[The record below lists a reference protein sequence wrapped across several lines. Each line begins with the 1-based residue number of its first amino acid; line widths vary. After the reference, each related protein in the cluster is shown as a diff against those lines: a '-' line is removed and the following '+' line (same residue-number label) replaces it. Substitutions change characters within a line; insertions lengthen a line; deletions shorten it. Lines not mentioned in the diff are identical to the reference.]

1 MRSPSAALESNYRKK
16 TRGRKAEICKEKEEI
31 TDEGKR
37 SVDLL
42 TAKLQPT
49 TCIIMETETD
59 MSLDHT
65 NGSSQKHQD
74 MELFSSE
81 EDSSLYFTYSGG
93 RSELEVNDLHYEVDT
108 AAQIPWYERLS
119 EFKMPWEIKG
129 NKQTA
134 INKLSLRVHSGQM
147 LAVIGNS
154 GCGKT
159 SLLDIIT
166 CRDEGGT
173 MTSGQILI
181 NGKPNT
187 PQVVKKT
194 IAHVRQDDRLLPHLT
209 VRETLVFVAKL
220 RLPTHFTKAQKD
232 QRVDDVIAELRLRQC
247 AHTRVGNDYVR
258 GVSGGERR
266 RVSIAVQLLWN
277 PGILILDEPT
287 SGLDSFTAHNL
298 VITLSR
304 LARGNRLVL
313 LSVHQPR
320 SDIFQLFDL
329 VVLLSSGS
337 AVYCGAAC
345 DMVPY
350 FTMLG
355 YPCPRYCNPSDFYV
369 DLINI
374 DRRSPEQ
381 EAQCLERARILSEQF
396 MENVQDTED
405 HMWKPARSSTASTHT
420 DSLQQPSREDGHEV
434 ITVSKKKDRLP
445 GRLHQFTIL
454 IRRHMYNDFR
464 DLVTLLV
471 HGFEALLMSLLVGF
485 LYYGAGEERLS
496 LQDTVSL
503 LYMIGAF
510 TPFAVVLDVI
520 AKCHSERAM
529 LYHEL
534 EDGLYSVTSYFF
546 AKILGELPEHCVFT
560 LVYALPIYWLAG
572 LNEAPDRFLLNFLLV
587 WLMVYCSRSM
597 ALFVAALL
605 PTLQTSA
612 FMGNSLF
619 TVFYLTGGYVISL
632 ENTWLVPSWL
642 SYASFMR
649 WGFDGLLQVQF
660 RGKKYPVSI
669 GNFTINIDGIH
680 VVDVLSLNQH
690 PLYSCYLVL
699 LAVCLAFMVLYYVC
713 LKFIKQK
720 SSQDW

>member
-1 MRSPSAALESNYRKK
+1 
-16 TRGRKAEICKEKEEI
+16 
-31 TDEGKR
+31 
-37 SVDLL
+37 
-42 TAKLQPT
+42 
-49 TCIIMETETD
+49 
-59 MSLDHT
+59 
-65 NGSSQKHQD
+65 

-93 RSELEVNDLHYEVDT
+93 CNELEVTNLHYEVDT

-119 EFKMPWEIKG
+119 EFKLPWEIKG

-147 LAVIGNS
+147 LAVIGSS

-173 MTSGQILI
+173 VVSGQILI

-187 PQVVKKT
+187 PQLVKKS

-209 VRETLVFVAKL
+209 VRETLSFVAKL
-220 RLPTHFTKAQKD
+220 RLPTHFTQAQRD

-298 VITLSR
+298 IITLSR

-337 AVYCGAAC
+337 AVYCGAARE
-345 DMVPY
+345 MVPY
-350 FTMLG
+350 FTSLG

-369 DLINI
+369 DLISI
-374 DRRSPEQ
+374 DRRSAEQ
-381 EAQCLERARILSEQF
+381 EAECLERARVLAEQF
-396 MENVQDTED
+396 MEKVQDTDD
-405 HMWKPARSSTASTHT
+405 HMWKPAGTNTAPIQAQSSCSP
-420 DSLQQPSREDGHEV
+420 QQPRNGEKV
-434 ITVSKKKDRLP
+434 ITISKEKNGVP

-464 DLVTLLV
+464 DLVTILV
-471 HGFEALLMSLLVGF
+471 HGLEALLMSLLVGC
-485 LYYGAGEERLS
+485 LYYGAGEARLS
-496 LQDTVSL
+496 IQDTVAL
-503 LYMIGAF
+503 LYMIGAL

-520 AKCHSERAM
+520 AKCHTERAM

-534 EDGLYSVTSYFF
+534 EDGMYSVTSYFF
-546 AKILGELPEHCVFT
+546 AKVLGELPEHCVFT
-560 LVYALPIYWLAG
+560 LVYGLPIYWLAG
-572 LNEAPDRFLLNFLLV
+572 LNEAPDRFLLNFMLV
-587 WLMVYCSRSM
+587 WLMVYCSRAM
-597 ALFVAALL
+597 ALFVAAAL

-612 FMGNSLF
+612 FMGNALF
-619 TVFYLTGGYVISL
+619 TVFYLTGGFVISL
-632 ENTWLVPSWL
+632 ENMWLVASWL
-642 SYASFMR
+642 SHASFMR
-649 WGFDGLLQVQF
+649 WGFEGMLQVQF
-660 RGKKYPVSI
+660 RGNKYPVSI
-669 GNFTINIDGIH
+669 GNITIQVDGIH
-680 VVDVLSLNQH
+680 VVEAMNMNQY

-699 LAVCLAFMVLYYVC
+699 LAVCVVFVALYYLS

>member
-1 MRSPSAALESNYRKK
+1 NDEKKQHETQRGYRP
-16 TRGRKAEICKEKEEI
+16 I
-31 TDEGKR
+31 
-37 SVDLL
+37 S
-42 TAKLQPT
+42 
-49 TCIIMETETD
+49 
-59 MSLDHT
+59 H
-65 NGSSQKHQD
+65 
-74 MELFSSE
+74 SE

-93 RSELEVNDLHYEVDT
+93 CNELEVNNLHYEVDT

-119 EFKMPWEIKG
+119 EFKLPWEVKG

-147 LAVIGNS
+147 LAVIGSS

-159 SLLDIIT
+159 SLLDILT

-173 MTSGQILI
+173 TTSGQILI

-187 PQVVKKT
+187 PHLVKKS

-209 VRETLVFVAKL
+209 VRETLAFVAKL
-220 RLPTHFTKAQKD
+220 RLPTHFTQAQRD

-337 AVYCGAAC
+337 AVYCGAAR

-350 FTMLG
+350 FTALG

-369 DLINI
+369 DLISI

-381 EAQCLERARILSEQF
+381 EAECLERARVLAEHF
-396 MENVQDTED
+396 MEKVRDTDD
-405 HMWKPARSSTASTHT
+405 HMWKPAGTNTA
-420 DSLQQPSREDGHEV
+420 EV
-434 ITVSKKKDRLP
+434 ITISQQKNRLP

-471 HGFEALLMSLLVGF
+471 HGFEALLMSLLVGC
-485 LYYGAGEERLS
+485 LYYGAGKERLS
-496 LQDTVSL
+496 IQDTVAL
-503 LYMIGAF
+503 LYMIGAL

-520 AKCHSERAM
+520 AKCHTERAM

-534 EDGLYSVTSYFF
+534 EDGMYSVTSYFF
-546 AKILGELPEHCVFT
+546 AKVLGELPEHCVFT
-560 LVYALPIYWLAG
+560 LVYGLPIYWLAG

-587 WLMVYCSRSM
+587 WLMVYCSRAM
-597 ALFVAALL
+597 ALFVAAAL

-619 TVFYLTGGYVISL
+619 TVFYLTGGFVISL
-632 ENTWLVPSWL
+632 ENMWLVASWL
-642 SYASFMR
+642 SHASFMR
-649 WGFDGLLQVQF
+649 WGFEGMLQVQF
-660 RGKKYPVSI
+660 RGNKYPVSI
-669 GNFTINIDGIH
+669 GNFTINVDGIH
-680 VVDVLSLNQH
+680 AMNMNQY
-690 PLYSCYLVL
+690 PLFSCYLVL
-699 LAVCLAFMVLYYVC
+699 LAVCLVFMGLYYVS

>member
-1 MRSPSAALESNYRKK
+1 MDLDIDTSARHPLERDKDK
-16 TRGRKAEICKEKEEI
+16 DT
-31 TDEGKR
+31 
-37 SVDLL
+37 
-42 TAKLQPT
+42 
-49 TCIIMETETD
+49 
-59 MSLDHT
+59 
-65 NGSSQKHQD
+65 
-74 MELFSSE
+74 ELFSSE

-93 RSELEVNDLHYEVDT
+93 CNELEVNNLQYEVNT

-119 EFKMPWEIKG
+119 EFKLPWEIKG

-134 INKLSLRVHSGQM
+134 INKLNLRVCSGQM
-147 LAVIGNS
+147 LAIIGSS

-173 MTSGQILI
+173 MSSGQILI

-187 PQVVKKT
+187 PRVVRKT

-209 VRETLVFVAKL
+209 VRETLAFVARL
-220 RLPTHFTKAQKD
+220 RLPTHFTKAQRDK
-232 QRVDDVIAELRLRQC
+232 RVDDVIAELRLRQC
-247 AHTRVGNDYVR
+247 ANTRVGNDYVR

-337 AVYCGAAC
+337 AVYCGAAR

-350 FTMLG
+350 FTALG

-369 DLINI
+369 DLISI
-374 DRRSPEQ
+374 DRRSPELEQ
-381 EAQCLERARILSEQF
+381 ECLQRARLLSEQF
-396 MENVQDTED
+396 KEKVRDTDD
-405 HMWKPARSSTASTHT
+405 HMWKPERSSASYAQAER
-420 DSLQQPSREDGHEV
+420 LLAPNIVEGEEL
-434 ITVSKKKDRLP
+434 ITISNQGSELP
-445 GRLHQFTIL
+445 GRLHQFTVL
-454 IRRHMYNDFR
+454 IRRHMYNDYR

-485 LYYGAGEERLS
+485 LYYGAGPERLS
-496 LQDTVSL
+496 IQDTVSL
-503 LYMIGAF
+503 LYMIGAL

-520 AKCHSERAM
+520 AKCHTERAM

-534 EDGLYSVTSYFF
+534 EDGMYAVSSYFF
-546 AKILGELPEHCVFT
+546 AKVLGELPEHCVFT
-560 LVYALPIYWLAG
+560 LVYGLPIYWLAG
-572 LNEAPDRFLLNFLLV
+572 LNASPDRFLLNFLLV
-587 WLMVYCSRSM
+587 WLMVYCSRAM
-597 ALFVAALL
+597 ALFVAAAL

-619 TVFYLTGGYVISL
+619 TIFYLTGGFVISM
-632 ENTWLVPSWL
+632 ENLWLVASWL

-649 WGFDGLLQVQF
+649 WGFEGMLQVQF
-660 RGKKYPVSI
+660 RGYKYPVTV
-669 GNFTINIDGIH
+669 GNFTFEVDGIH
-680 VVDVLSLNQH
+680 VADAMGMNNY
-690 PLYSCYLVL
+690 PLFSCYLVL
-699 LAVCLAFMVLYYVC
+699 LGVCLGFMALYFIC

>member
-1 MRSPSAALESNYRKK
+1 MDTDIDNGINYKK
-16 TRGRKAEICKEKEEI
+16 
-31 TDEGKR
+31 
-37 SVDLL
+37 
-42 TAKLQPT
+42 
-49 TCIIMETETD
+49 
-59 MSLDHT
+59 
-65 NGSSQKHQD
+65 GSSQHQD
-74 MELFSSE
+74 TELFSSE

-93 RSELEVNDLHYEVDT
+93 CNELEVNNLHYEVDT

-119 EFKMPWEIKG
+119 EFKLPWEVKG

-147 LAVIGNS
+147 LAVIGSS

-159 SLLDIIT
+159 SLLDILT

-173 MTSGQILI
+173 TTSGQILI

-187 PQVVKKT
+187 PHLVKKS

-209 VRETLVFVAKL
+209 VRETLAFVAKL
-220 RLPTHFTKAQKD
+220 RLPTHFTQAQRD

-337 AVYCGAAC
+337 AVYCGAAR

-350 FTMLG
+350 FTALG

-369 DLINI
+369 DLISI

-381 EAQCLERARILSEQF
+381 EAECLERARVLAEHF
-396 MENVQDTED
+396 MEKVRDTDD
-405 HMWKPARSSTASTHT
+405 HMWKPAGTNTATQTESP
-420 DSLQQPSREDGHEV
+420 QQPSKAGGEEV
-434 ITVSKKKDRLP
+434 ITISQQKNRLP

-471 HGFEALLMSLLVGF
+471 HGFEALLMSLLVGC

-496 LQDTVSL
+496 IQDTVAL
-503 LYMIGAF
+503 LYMIGAL

-520 AKCHSERAM
+520 AKCHTERAM

-534 EDGLYSVTSYFF
+534 EDGMYSVTSYFF
-546 AKILGELPEHCVFT
+546 AKVLGELPEHCVFT
-560 LVYALPIYWLAG
+560 LVYGLPIYWLAG

-587 WLMVYCSRSM
+587 WLMVYCSRAM
-597 ALFVAALL
+597 ALFVAAAL

-619 TVFYLTGGYVISL
+619 TVFYLTGGFVISL
-632 ENTWLVPSWL
+632 ENMWLVASWL
-642 SYASFMR
+642 SHASFMR
-649 WGFDGLLQVQF
+649 WGFEGMLQVQF
-660 RGKKYPVSI
+660 RGNKYPVSI
-669 GNFTINIDGIH
+669 GNFTINVDGIH
-680 VVDVLSLNQH
+680 VVEAMNMNQY
-690 PLYSCYLVL
+690 PLFSCYLVL
-699 LAVCLAFMVLYYVC
+699 LAVCLVFMGLYYVS

>member
-1 MRSPSAALESNYRKK
+1 MMDTNSGFTHP
-16 TRGRKAEICKEKEEI
+16 
-31 TDEGKR
+31 
-37 SVDLL
+37 
-42 TAKLQPT
+42 
-49 TCIIMETETD
+49 
-59 MSLDHT
+59 
-65 NGSSQKHQD
+65 NGSSQQHADTQ
-74 MELFSSE
+74 LFSSE
-81 EDSSLYFTYSGG
+81 EDSSLYFTYSGDCNQ
-93 RSELEVNDLHYEVDT
+93 LEVNNLHYEVDA

-119 EFKMPWEIKG
+119 EFKLPWEIKG
-129 NKQTA
+129 DKQTA
-134 INKLSLRVHSGQM
+134 ISSLSLRVRSGQM
-147 LAVIGNS
+147 LAIIGSS

-166 CRDEGGT
+166 CRDEGGA

-181 NGKPNT
+181 NGRPNT
-187 PQVVKKT
+187 AQLVKKS

-209 VRETLVFVAKL
+209 VRETLTFVAKL
-220 RLPTHFTKAQKD
+220 RLPTRFTQAQRD

-337 AVYCGAAC
+337 AVYCGAAR

-350 FTMLG
+350 FTALG

-369 DLINI
+369 DLISI

-381 EAQCLERARILSEQF
+381 EAECLERARVLAEQF
-396 MENVQDTED
+396 MEKVRDTDD
-405 HMWKPARSSTASTHT
+405 HMWKSSTCPTHT
-420 DSLQQPSREDGHEV
+420 DSIVSSSPQPDKAAEEEAT
-434 ITVSKKKDRLP
+434 IIVSKERDRLP
-445 GRLHQFTIL
+445 GRLQQFTIL
-454 IRRHMYNDFR
+454 IRRHMYNDYR

-471 HGFEALLMSLLVGF
+471 HGLESLLMSLLVGC
-485 LYYGAGEERLS
+485 LYYGAGEQRLS
-496 LQDTVSL
+496 IQDTVAL
-503 LYMIGAF
+503 LYMIGAL

-520 AKCHSERAM
+520 AKCHMERAM

-534 EDGLYSVTSYFF
+534 EDGMYSVTSYFF
-546 AKILGELPEHCVFT
+546 AKVLGELPEHCVFT
-560 LVYALPIYWLAG
+560 LVYGLPIYWLAG
-572 LNEAPDRFLLNFLLV
+572 LNEAPDRFLLNLLLV

-597 ALFVAALL
+597 ALFVAAAL

-619 TVFYLTGGYVISL
+619 TVFYLTGGFVISL
-632 ENTWLVPSWL
+632 ENMWLVASWL
-642 SYASFMR
+642 SHASFMR
-649 WGFDGLLQVQF
+649 WGFEGLLKVQF
-660 RGKKYPVSI
+660 RGNKYPVAI
-669 GNFTINIDGIH
+669 GNFTFNVDGIY
-680 VVDVLSLNQH
+680 VVEAMSMNQY

-699 LAVCLAFMVLYYVC
+699 LAVCLVFMALYYVS

>member
-1 MRSPSAALESNYRKK
+1 MD
-16 TRGRKAEICKEKEEI
+16 
-31 TDEGKR
+31 TDTG
-37 SVDLL
+37 LN
-42 TAKLQPT
+42 
-49 TCIIMETETD
+49 
-59 MSLDHT
+59 HT
-65 NGSSQKHQD
+65 NGSSQHQD
-74 MELFSSE
+74 TELFSSE

-93 RSELEVNDLHYEVDT
+93 CNELEVNDLHYEVDT

-119 EFKMPWEIKG
+119 EFKLPWEIKG

-134 INKLSLRVHSGQM
+134 INKLSLRVRSGQM
-147 LAVIGNS
+147 LAVIGSS

-173 MTSGQILI
+173 MTSGQVLI

-187 PQVVKKT
+187 PQLVKKC

-220 RLPTHFTKAQKD
+220 RLPTHFTQAQKD

-277 PGILILDEPT
+277 PDFLEPQPPNHQWITKNKTEEDIAGKQLLVSFYGLLNCCFYISGILILDEPT

-337 AVYCGAAC
+337 AVYCGAAR

-350 FTMLG
+350 FTALG

-369 DLINI
+369 DLISI
-374 DRRSPEQ
+374 DRRSPER
-381 EAQCLERARILSEQF
+381 EAECLERATILSEQF
-396 MENVQDTED
+396 MDKVRDTED
-405 HMWKPARSSTASTHT
+405 HMWKPTGIDAALTQSENPQRLSGVKG
-420 DSLQQPSREDGHEV
+420 EEV
-434 ITVSKKKDRLP
+434 ITISKQRNSLP

-471 HGFEALLMSLLVGF
+471 HGFEALLMSLLVGC

-496 LQDTVSL
+496 IQDTVAL
-503 LYMIGAF
+503 LYMIGAL

-520 AKCHSERAM
+520 AKCHTERAM

-534 EDGLYSVTSYFF
+534 EDGMYSVTSYFF
-546 AKILGELPEHCVFT
+546 AKVLGELPEHCVFT
-560 LVYALPIYWLAG
+560 LVYGLPIYWLAG
-572 LNEAPDRFLLNFLLV
+572 LNEAPERFLLNFLLV
-587 WLMVYCSRSM
+587 WLMVYCSRAM
-597 ALFVAALL
+597 ALFVAASL

-612 FMGNSLF
+612 FMGNALF
-619 TVFYLTGGYVISL
+619 TVFYLTGGFVISL
-632 ENTWLVPSWL
+632 ENMWLVASWL
-642 SYASFMR
+642 SHASFMR
-649 WGFDGLLQVQF
+649 WGFEGMLQVQF
-660 RGKKYPVSI
+660 RGNKYRVTISNI
-669 GNFTINIDGIH
+669 TINVDGIH
-680 VVDVLSLNQH
+680 VVEAMNMNQY

-699 LAVCLAFMVLYYVC
+699 LAVCLVFMVLYYLS

>member
-1 MRSPSAALESNYRKK
+1 MDVDTDTSVTSPL
-16 TRGRKAEICKEKEEI
+16 
-31 TDEGKR
+31 
-37 SVDLL
+37 
-42 TAKLQPT
+42 
-49 TCIIMETETD
+49 
-59 MSLDHT
+59 
-65 NGSSQKHQD
+65 GSSQDKD
-74 MELFSSE
+74 TELFSSE
-81 EDSSLYFTYSGG
+81 EDNSLYFTYSGG
-93 RSELEVNDLHYEVDT
+93 CNELEVNNLQYEVDT

-119 EFKMPWEIKG
+119 EFKLPWEMKG

-134 INKLSLRVHSGQM
+134 INKLNLRVRSGQM
-147 LAVIGNS
+147 LAVIGSS

-181 NGKPNT
+181 NSKPNT
-187 PQVVKKT
+187 PRVVRKT

-220 RLPTHFTKAQKD
+220 RLPTHFTKAQRDK
-232 QRVDDVIAELRLRQC
+232 RVDDVIAELRLRQC
-247 AHTRVGNDYVR
+247 ANTRVGNDFVR

-304 LARGNRLVL
+304 LARGNRLIL

-337 AVYCGAAC
+337 AVYCGAAR

-350 FTMLG
+350 FTALG

-369 DLINI
+369 DLISI
-374 DRRSPEQ
+374 DRRSTEL
-381 EAQCLERARILSEQF
+381 EAECLQRARVLAEEF
-396 MENVQDTED
+396 KEKVKDTDD
-405 HMWKPARSSTASTHT
+405 HMWIPDRSGASSSQL
-420 DSLQQPSREDGHEV
+420 DDQVMRNIVEGEEL
-434 ITVSKKKDRLP
+434 ITISNQGNKLP
-445 GRLHQFTIL
+445 GKLHQFTVL
-454 IRRHMYNDFR
+454 IRRHMYNDYR

-485 LYYGAGEERLS
+485 LYYGAGPEPLS
-496 LQDTVSL
+496 IQDTVAL
-503 LYMIGAF
+503 LYMIGAL

-520 AKCHSERAM
+520 AKCHTERAM

-534 EDGLYSVTSYFF
+534 EDGMYAVSSYFF

-560 LVYALPIYWLAG
+560 LVYGLPIYWLAG
-572 LNEAPDRFLLNFLLV
+572 LNADPTRFLLNFLLV
-587 WLMVYCSRSM
+587 WMMVYCSRAM
-597 ALFVAALL
+597 ALFVAAAL

-619 TVFYLTGGYVISL
+619 TIFYLTGGFVISL
-632 ENTWLVPSWL
+632 QNMWLAASWL

-649 WGFDGLLQVQF
+649 WGFEGMLQVQF
-660 RGKKYPVSI
+660 KDVKYEVAV
-669 GNFTINIDGIH
+669 GNFTFTVDGIRL
-680 VVDVLSLNQH
+680 VEVLGMNNY

-699 LAVCLAFMVLYYVC
+699 LAVCLGFMVLYFIC
-713 LKFIKQK
+713 LKYIKQK

>member
-1 MRSPSAALESNYRKK
+1 M
-16 TRGRKAEICKEKEEI
+16 
-31 TDEGKR
+31 
-37 SVDLL
+37 
-42 TAKLQPT
+42 
-49 TCIIMETETD
+49 
-59 MSLDHT
+59 
-65 NGSSQKHQD
+65 
-74 MELFSSE
+74 
-81 EDSSLYFTYSGG
+81 
-93 RSELEVNDLHYEVDT
+93 LEVKNLCYEVDT

-134 INKLSLRVHSGQM
+134 INKLSLTVHSGQM
-147 LAVIGNS
+147 LALIGSS

-166 CRDEGGT
+166 CRDEGGI
-173 MTSGQILI
+173 MKSGEILI
-181 NGKPNT
+181 NGKHNT
-187 PQVVKKT
+187 PQLVKKS

-209 VRETLVFVAKL
+209 VRETLSFVAKL
-220 RLPTHFTKAQKD
+220 RLPTHFTQAQRD

-247 AHTRVGNDYVR
+247 AHTRVGNNYIR

-329 VVLLSSGS
+329 VVLMSSGS
-337 AVYCGAAC
+337 AVYCGAARE
-345 DMVPY
+345 MVPY
-350 FTMLG
+350 FTALG
-355 YPCPRYCNPSDFYV
+355 HPCPRYCNPSDYYV
-369 DLINI
+369 DLISI
-374 DRRSPEQ
+374 DRRSPER
-381 EAQCLERARILSEQF
+381 EAECLERARVLAEQF
-396 MENVQDTED
+396 MEKVRDTDD
-405 HMWKPARSSTASTHT
+405 HMWKAAGTDVAQT
-420 DSLQQPSREDGHEV
+420 DSSPQQPSKRKEDEV
-434 ITVSKKKDRLP
+434 ITISRHENRLP
-445 GRLHQFTIL
+445 GKLHQFNTL
-454 IRRHMYNDFR
+454 IKRHMYNDFR

-471 HGFEALLMSLLVGF
+471 HGFEALLMSLLVGS
-485 LYYGAGEERLS
+485 LYYGAGETRLS
-496 LQDTVSL
+496 IQDTVSL
-503 LYMIGAF
+503 LYMIGAL

-520 AKCHSERAM
+520 AKCHTERAM

-534 EDGLYSVTSYFF
+534 QDGMYSVTSYFF
-546 AKILGELPEHCVFT
+546 AKVLGELPEHCVFT
-560 LVYALPIYWLAG
+560 LVYGLPIYWLAG
-572 LNEAPDRFLLNFLLV
+572 LNKAPDRFLLNFLLV
-587 WLMVYCSRSM
+587 WLMVYCSRAM

-619 TVFYLTGGYVISL
+619 TVFYLTAGYVINL
-632 ENTWLVPSWL
+632 ENLWLVASWL

-649 WGFDGLLQVQF
+649 WGFEGMLQVQF
-660 RGKKYPVSI
+660 RGNEYSVTIANMSI
-669 GNFTINIDGIH
+669 NVDGIH
-680 VVDVLSLNQH
+680 VVEALHMNQY

-699 LAVCLAFMVLYYVC
+699 LGVCLGFMVLYFLS

>member
-1 MRSPSAALESNYRKK
+1 M
-16 TRGRKAEICKEKEEI
+16 
-31 TDEGKR
+31 TDTN
-37 SVDLL
+37 SSF
-42 TAKLQPT
+42 THA
-49 TCIIMETETD
+49 
-59 MSLDHT
+59 
-65 NGSSQKHQD
+65 NGSSQQHADTQ
-74 MELFSSE
+74 LFSSE
-81 EDSSLYFTYSGG
+81 EDSSLYFTYSGDCNQ
-93 RSELEVNDLHYEVDT
+93 LEVNNLHYEVDT

-119 EFKMPWEIKG
+119 EFKLPWEIKG
-129 NKQTA
+129 DKQTA
-134 INKLSLRVHSGQM
+134 INSLSLRVRSGQM
-147 LAVIGNS
+147 LAVIGSS

-166 CRDEGGT
+166 CRDEGGAV
-173 MTSGQILI
+173 TSGQILI
-181 NGKPNT
+181 NGRPNT
-187 PQVVKKT
+187 AQLVKKS

-209 VRETLVFVAKL
+209 VRETLTFVAKL
-220 RLPTHFTKAQKD
+220 RLPTYFTQAQRD

-337 AVYCGAAC
+337 AVYCGAAR

-350 FTMLG
+350 FTVLG

-369 DLINI
+369 DLISI

-381 EAQCLERARILSEQF
+381 EAECLERVRVLAERF
-396 MENVQDTED
+396 MEKVRDTDD
-405 HMWKPARSSTASTHT
+405 HMWKSSTCATRT
-420 DSLQQPSREDGHEV
+420 DSSPQPDKAAEEEEQT
-434 ITVSKKKDRLP
+434 IIISKKRDHLP

-454 IRRHMYNDFR
+454 IRRHMYNDYR

-471 HGFEALLMSLLVGF
+471 HGLESLLMSLLVGC
-485 LYYGAGEERLS
+485 LYYGAGEQRLS
-496 LQDTVSL
+496 IQDTVAL
-503 LYMIGAF
+503 LYMIGAL

-520 AKCHSERAM
+520 AKCHTERAM

-534 EDGLYSVTSYFF
+534 EDGMYSVTSYFF
-546 AKILGELPEHCVFT
+546 AKVLGELPEHCVFT
-560 LVYALPIYWLAG
+560 LVYGLPIYWLAG
-572 LNEAPDRFLLNFLLV
+572 LNEAPDRFLLNLLLV

-597 ALFVAALL
+597 ALFVAAAL

-619 TVFYLTGGYVISL
+619 TVFYLTGGFVISL
-632 ENTWLVPSWL
+632 ENMWLVASWL
-642 SYASFMR
+642 SHASFMR
-649 WGFDGLLQVQF
+649 WGFEGLLKVQF
-660 RGKKYPVSI
+660 RGNKYPVAI
-669 GNFTINIDGIH
+669 GNFTFNVDGIY
-680 VVDVLSLNQH
+680 VVEAMSMNQY

-699 LAVCLAFMVLYYVC
+699 LAVCLVFMALYYVS

>member
-1 MRSPSAALESNYRKK
+1 MD
-16 TRGRKAEICKEKEEI
+16 
-31 TDEGKR
+31 TDIGLNQ
-37 SVDLL
+37 SHGHP
-42 TAKLQPT
+42 Q
-49 TCIIMETETD
+49 
-59 MSLDHT
+59 
-65 NGSSQKHQD
+65 HQD
-74 MELFSSE
+74 TELFSCE

-93 RSELEVNDLHYEVDT
+93 CNELEVNNLHYEVDT

-119 EFKMPWEIKG
+119 EFKLPWDLKG

-147 LAVIGNS
+147 LAVIGSS

-187 PQVVKKT
+187 PQLVKKS

-209 VRETLVFVAKL
+209 VRETLSFVAKL
-220 RLPTHFTKAQKD
+220 RLPTDFTQAQRD

-337 AVYCGAAC
+337 AVYCGAAR

-350 FTMLG
+350 FTALG

-369 DLINI
+369 DLISI
-374 DRRSPEQ
+374 DRRSPER
-381 EAQCLERARILSEQF
+381 EAQCLERARDLAEQF
-396 MENVQDTED
+396 MEKVRDTDD
-405 HMWKPARSSTASTHT
+405 HMWKPAGTTQTTQT
-420 DSLQQPSREDGHEV
+420 DSPQQPSRVPGETL
-434 ITVSKKKDRLP
+434 ITISKERNRLP
-445 GRLHQFTIL
+445 GKLHQFTIL

-471 HGFEALLMSLLVGF
+471 HGFEALLMSLLVGC
-485 LYYGAGEERLS
+485 LYYGAGEQRLS
-496 LQDTVSL
+496 IQDTVAL
-503 LYMIGAF
+503 LYMIGAL

-534 EDGLYSVTSYFF
+534 EDGMYSVTSYFF

-560 LVYALPIYWLAG
+560 LVYGLPIYWLAG
-572 LNEAPDRFLLNFLLV
+572 LNAAPDRFLLNFLIV
-587 WLMVYCSRSM
+587 WLMVYCSRAM
-597 ALFVAALL
+597 ALFVAASL

-612 FMGNSLF
+612 FMGNAIF
-619 TVFYLTGGYVISL
+619 TVFYLTGGFVISL
-632 ENTWLVPSWL
+632 ENMWLVASWL

-649 WGFDGLLQVQF
+649 WGFEGMLQVQF
-660 RGKKYPVSI
+660 RDNMYPITI
-669 GNFTINIDGIH
+669 GNYTININGIY
-680 VVDVLSLNQH
+680 VVEAMNMNQY

-699 LAVCLAFMVLYYVC
+699 LAVCLGFMVLYFVC

>member
-1 MRSPSAALESNYRKK
+1 MSEEKGLDSGGGPDPSGTPKV
-16 TRGRKAEICKEKEEI
+16 
-31 TDEGKR
+31 KR
-37 SVDLL
+37 RD
-42 TAKLQPT
+42 Q
-49 TCIIMETETD
+49 
-59 MSLDHT
+59 
-65 NGSSQKHQD
+65 
-74 MELFSSE
+74 LFSTAD

-93 RSELEVNDLHYEVDT
+93 RNELLIRDLHYQVDT
-108 AAQIPWYERLS
+108 AAQIPWYEKLS
-119 EFKMPWEIKG
+119 EFKLPWEMHG
-129 NKQTA
+129 VKQMA
-134 INKLSLRVHSGQM
+134 IQNLNLRVRSGQM
-147 LAVIGNS
+147 LAVIGSS

-166 CRDEGGT
+166 CRDEGGSVK
-173 MTSGQILI
+173 SGQVLI
-181 NGKPNT
+181 NGRPST
-187 PQVVKKT
+187 PQLVRKS

-209 VRETLVFVAKL
+209 VKETLAFVAKL
-220 RLPTHFTKAQKD
+220 RLPTHFSQAQRD
-232 QRVDDVIAELRLRQC
+232 QRVEDVIAELRLRQC
-247 AHTRVGNDYVR
+247 AHTRVGNEYVR

-337 AVYCGAAC
+337 AVYCGPAR

-350 FTMLG
+350 FTALG
-355 YPCPRYCNPSDFYV
+355 HPCPRYCNPSDFYV
-369 DLINI
+369 DLISI
-374 DRRSPEQ
+374 DRRSPEC
-381 EAQCLERARILSEQF
+381 EAECLARAKVLAEQF
-396 MENVQDTED
+396 LENVKDTED
-405 HMWKPARSSTASTHT
+405 FMWKPEESSITPESFST
-420 DSLQQPSREDGHEV
+420 PSNPQEEV
-434 ITVSKKKDRLP
+434 INVSNHKDRLP
-445 GRLHQFTIL
+445 GRLHQFSIL
-454 IRRHMYNDFR
+454 LRRQMYNDFR

-471 HGFEALLMSLLVGF
+471 HGFEALLMSLLIGF

-496 LQDTVSL
+496 IQDTVAL
-503 LYMIGAF
+503 LYMIGAL

-534 EDGLYSVTSYFF
+534 EDGMYSVTSYFF
-546 AKILGELPEHCVFT
+546 AKILGELPEHCAFT
-560 LVYALPIYWLAG
+560 LVYGLPIYWLAG
-572 LNEAPDRFLLNFLLV
+572 LNGAPDRFLLNFLLI

-597 ALFVAALL
+597 ALFVAAAL

-612 FMGNSLF
+612 FMGNALF
-619 TVFYLTGGYVISL
+619 TVFYLTGGFVISL
-632 ENTWLVPSWL
+632 DNMWLVASWF

-660 RGKKYPVSI
+660 RGLKYQVAI
-669 GNFTINIDGIH
+669 GNITINVDGIT
-680 VVDVLSLNQH
+680 VVEAMDMNQY

-699 LAVCLAFMVLYYVC
+699 IAVCVAFMLLYY
-713 LKFIKQK
+713 LSLRFIKQK

>member
-1 MRSPSAALESNYRKK
+1 YSHKD
-16 TRGRKAEICKEKEEI
+16 T
-31 TDEGKR
+31 
-37 SVDLL
+37 
-42 TAKLQPT
+42 
-49 TCIIMETETD
+49 
-59 MSLDHT
+59 
-65 NGSSQKHQD
+65 
-74 MELFSSE
+74 ELFSSD
-81 EDSSLYFTYSGG
+81 EDSSLYFTYSGEG
-93 RSELEVNDLHYEVDT
+93 NELEVSNLHYEVDT
-108 AAQIPWYERLS
+108 SAQIPWYEKLS
-119 EFKMPWEIKG
+119 EFKLPWEVKG

-134 INKLSLRVHSGQM
+134 INNLSLRVRSGQM
-147 LAVIGNS
+147 LAVIGSS

-166 CRDEGGT
+166 CRDEGGR
-173 MTSGQILI
+173 MTCGHVLI

-187 PQVVKKT
+187 PQLVKKS

-209 VRETLVFVAKL
+209 VRETLCFVAKL
-220 RLPTHFTKAQKD
+220 RLPSHFSQAQRD

-304 LARGNRLVL
+304 LAKGNRLIL

-337 AVYCGAAC
+337 AVYFGAAR

-350 FTMLG
+350 FTALG
-355 YPCPRYCNPSDFYV
+355 HPCPRYCNPSDFYV
-369 DLINI
+369 DLISI
-374 DRRSPEQ
+374 DRRSPER
-381 EAQCLERARILSEQF
+381 EAECLERSRLLSEQF
-396 MENVQDTED
+396 KEKVQDSND
-405 HMWKPARSSTASTHT
+405 HMWKPAETSAAYIKSRNREEVVNISR
-420 DSLQQPSREDGHEV
+420 DRNELPGELQQ
-434 ITVSKKKDRLP
+434 
-445 GRLHQFTIL
+445 FTTL

-464 DLVTLLV
+464 DLVSLLV
-471 HGFEALLMSLLVGF
+471 RGFEALLMSLLVGC
-485 LYYGAGEERLS
+485 LYYGAGEERLNI
-496 LQDTVSL
+496 QDTVAL
-503 LYMIGAF
+503 VYMIGAL

-520 AKCHSERAM
+520 AKCHTERAM

-534 EDGLYSVTSYFF
+534 EDGMYSVTSYFF
-546 AKILGELPEHCVFT
+546 AKGSLLLH
-560 LVYALPIYWLAG
+560 
-572 LNEAPDRFLLNFLLV
+572 DRFMPFQCWN
-587 WLMVYCSRSM
+587 
-597 ALFVAALL
+597 
-605 PTLQTSA
+605 TSA
-612 FMGNSLF
+612 FMGNALF
-619 TVFYLTGGYVISL
+619 TVFYLTGGFVISL
-632 ENTWLVPSWL
+632 ENMWLVASWL

-649 WGFDGLLQVQF
+649 WGFDGMLQVQF
-660 RGKKYPVSI
+660 RGNKYPVTI

-680 VVDVLSLNQH
+680 VVEAIKLNQY
-690 PLYSCYLVL
+690 PLFSCYLVL
-699 LAVCLAFMVLYYVC
+699 VAVCFGFMVLYYVC

>member
-1 MRSPSAALESNYRKK
+1 IAFF
-16 TRGRKAEICKEKEEI
+16 
-31 TDEGKR
+31 
-37 SVDLL
+37 VLL
-42 TAKLQPT
+42 HSRLTFSHLSDVRPQ
-49 TCIIMETETD
+49 
-59 MSLDHT
+59 
-65 NGSSQKHQD
+65 
-74 MELFSSE
+74 LFSSE

-93 RSELEVNDLHYEVDT
+93 CNVLEVKNLCYEVDT

-134 INKLSLRVHSGQM
+134 INKLSLTVHSGQM
-147 LAVIGNS
+147 LALIGSS

-166 CRDEGGT
+166 CRDEGGI
-173 MTSGQILI
+173 MKSGEILI
-181 NGKPNT
+181 NGKHNT
-187 PQVVKKT
+187 PQLVKKS

-209 VRETLVFVAKL
+209 VRETLSFVAKL
-220 RLPTHFTKAQKD
+220 RLPTHFTQAQRD

-247 AHTRVGNDYVR
+247 AHTRVGNNYIR

-329 VVLLSSGS
+329 VVLMSSGS
-337 AVYCGAAC
+337 AVYCGAARE
-345 DMVPY
+345 MVPY
-350 FTMLG
+350 FTALG
-355 YPCPRYCNPSDFYV
+355 HPCPRYCNPSDYYV
-369 DLINI
+369 DLISI
-374 DRRSPEQ
+374 DRRSPER
-381 EAQCLERARILSEQF
+381 EAECLERARVLAEQF
-396 MENVQDTED
+396 MEKVRDTDD
-405 HMWKPARSSTASTHT
+405 HMWKAAGT
-420 DSLQQPSREDGHEV
+420 DVAPQQPSKRKEDEV
-434 ITVSKKKDRLP
+434 ITISRHENRLP
-445 GRLHQFTIL
+445 GKLHQFNTL
-454 IRRHMYNDFR
+454 IKRHMYNDFR

-471 HGFEALLMSLLVGF
+471 HGFEALLMSLLVGS
-485 LYYGAGEERLS
+485 LYYGAGETRLS
-496 LQDTVSL
+496 IQDTVSL
-503 LYMIGAF
+503 LYMIGAL

-520 AKCHSERAM
+520 AKCHTERAM

-534 EDGLYSVTSYFF
+534 QDGMYSVTSYFF
-546 AKILGELPEHCVFT
+546 AKVLGELPEHCVFT
-560 LVYALPIYWLAG
+560 LVYGLPIYWLAG
-572 LNEAPDRFLLNFLLV
+572 LNKAPDRFLLNFLLV
-587 WLMVYCSRSM
+587 WLMVYCSRAM

-619 TVFYLTGGYVISL
+619 TVFYLTAGYVINL
-632 ENTWLVPSWL
+632 ENLWLVASWL

-649 WGFDGLLQVQF
+649 WGFEGMLQVQF
-660 RGKKYPVSI
+660 RGNDYSVTIANMSI
-669 GNFTINIDGIH
+669 NVDGIH
-680 VVDVLSLNQH
+680 VVEALHMNQY

-699 LAVCLAFMVLYYVC
+699 LGVCLGFMVLYFLS

>member
-1 MRSPSAALESNYRKK
+1 MDTDIDNGFSLKK
-16 TRGRKAEICKEKEEI
+16 GF
-31 TDEGKR
+31 
-37 SVDLL
+37 
-42 TAKLQPT
+42 
-49 TCIIMETETD
+49 
-59 MSLDHT
+59 
-65 NGSSQKHQD
+65 SQHQD

-93 RSELEVNDLHYEVDT
+93 CNELEVTNLHYEVDT

-119 EFKMPWEIKG
+119 EFKLPWEIKG

-147 LAVIGNS
+147 LAVIGSS

-173 MTSGQILI
+173 VVSGQILI

-187 PQVVKKT
+187 PQLVKKS

-209 VRETLVFVAKL
+209 VRETLSFVAKL
-220 RLPTHFTKAQKD
+220 RLPTHFTQAQRD

-277 PGILILDEPT
+277 PG
-287 SGLDSFTAHNL
+287 
-298 VITLSR
+298 
-304 LARGNRLVL
+304 
-313 LSVHQPR
+313 
-320 SDIFQLFDL
+320 
-329 VVLLSSGS
+329 S
-337 AVYCGAAC
+337 AVYCGAARE
-345 DMVPY
+345 MVPY
-350 FTMLG
+350 FTSLG

-369 DLINI
+369 DLISI
-374 DRRSPEQ
+374 DRRSAEQ
-381 EAQCLERARILSEQF
+381 EAECLERARVLAEQF
-396 MENVQDTED
+396 MEKVQDTDD
-405 HMWKPARSSTASTHT
+405 HMWKPAGTNTAPIQAQSSCSP
-420 DSLQQPSREDGHEV
+420 QQPRNGEKV
-434 ITVSKKKDRLP
+434 ITISKEKNGVP

-464 DLVTLLV
+464 DLVTILV
-471 HGFEALLMSLLVGF
+471 HGLEALLMSLLVGC
-485 LYYGAGEERLS
+485 LYYGAGEARLS
-496 LQDTVSL
+496 IQDTVAL
-503 LYMIGAF
+503 LYMIGAL

-520 AKCHSERAM
+520 AKCHTERAM

-534 EDGLYSVTSYFF
+534 EDGMYSVTSYFF
-546 AKILGELPEHCVFT
+546 AKVLGELPEHCVFT
-560 LVYALPIYWLAG
+560 LVYGLPIYWLAG
-572 LNEAPDRFLLNFLLV
+572 LNEAPDRFLLNFMLV
-587 WLMVYCSRSM
+587 WLMVYCSRAM
-597 ALFVAALL
+597 ALFVAAAL

-612 FMGNSLF
+612 FMGNALF
-619 TVFYLTGGYVISL
+619 TVFYLTGGFVISL
-632 ENTWLVPSWL
+632 ENMWLVASWL
-642 SYASFMR
+642 SHASFMR
-649 WGFDGLLQVQF
+649 WGFEGMLQVQF
-660 RGKKYPVSI
+660 RGNKYPVSI
-669 GNFTINIDGIH
+669 GNITIQVDGIH
-680 VVDVLSLNQH
+680 VVEAMNMNQY

-699 LAVCLAFMVLYYVC
+699 LAVCVVFVALYYLS

>member
-1 MRSPSAALESNYRKK
+1 
-16 TRGRKAEICKEKEEI
+16 
-31 TDEGKR
+31 
-37 SVDLL
+37 
-42 TAKLQPT
+42 
-49 TCIIMETETD
+49 METD
-59 MSLDHT
+59 ID
-65 NGSSQKHQD
+65 NGINYKKGSSQHQD
-74 MELFSSE
+74 TELFSSE

-93 RSELEVNDLHYEVDT
+93 CNELEVNNLHYEVDT

-119 EFKMPWEIKG
+119 EFKLPWEVKG

-147 LAVIGNS
+147 LAVIGSS

-159 SLLDIIT
+159 SLLDILT

-173 MTSGQILI
+173 TTSGQILI

-187 PQVVKKT
+187 PHLVKKS

-209 VRETLVFVAKL
+209 VRETLAFVAKL
-220 RLPTHFTKAQKD
+220 RLPTHFTQAQRD

-337 AVYCGAAC
+337 AVYCGAAR

-350 FTMLG
+350 FTALG

-369 DLINI
+369 DLISI

-381 EAQCLERARILSEQF
+381 EAECLERARVLAEHF
-396 MENVQDTED
+396 MEKVRDTDD
-405 HMWKPARSSTASTHT
+405 HMWKPAGTNTAAQTESP
-420 DSLQQPSREDGHEV
+420 QQPSKAGGEEV
-434 ITVSKKKDRLP
+434 ITISQQKNRLP

-471 HGFEALLMSLLVGF
+471 HGFEALLMSLLVGC
-485 LYYGAGEERLS
+485 LYYGAGKERLS
-496 LQDTVSL
+496 IQDTVAL
-503 LYMIGAF
+503 LYMIGAL

-520 AKCHSERAM
+520 AKCHTERAM

-534 EDGLYSVTSYFF
+534 EDGMYSVTSYFF
-546 AKILGELPEHCVFT
+546 AKVLGELPEHCVFT
-560 LVYALPIYWLAG
+560 LVYGLPIYWLAG

-587 WLMVYCSRSM
+587 WLMVYCSRAM
-597 ALFVAALL
+597 ALFVAAAL

-619 TVFYLTGGYVISL
+619 TVFYLTGGFVISL
-632 ENTWLVPSWL
+632 ENMWLVASWL
-642 SYASFMR
+642 SHASFMR
-649 WGFDGLLQVQF
+649 WGFEGMLQVQF
-660 RGKKYPVSI
+660 RGNKYPVSI
-669 GNFTINIDGIH
+669 GNFTINVDGIH
-680 VVDVLSLNQH
+680 VVEAMNMNQY
-690 PLYSCYLVL
+690 PLFSCYLVL
-699 LAVCLAFMVLYYVC
+699 LAVCLVFMGLYYVS

>member
-1 MRSPSAALESNYRKK
+1 
-16 TRGRKAEICKEKEEI
+16 
-31 TDEGKR
+31 
-37 SVDLL
+37 
-42 TAKLQPT
+42 
-49 TCIIMETETD
+49 
-59 MSLDHT
+59 
-65 NGSSQKHQD
+65 
-74 MELFSSE
+74 
-81 EDSSLYFTYSGG
+81 
-93 RSELEVNDLHYEVDT
+93 
-108 AAQIPWYERLS
+108 
-119 EFKMPWEIKG
+119 
-129 NKQTA
+129 
-134 INKLSLRVHSGQM
+134 M
-147 LAVIGNS
+147 LAIIGSS

-166 CRDEGGT
+166 CRDEGGI

-181 NGKPNT
+181 NGKPST
-187 PQVVKKT
+187 KQLAKKS

-209 VRETLVFVAKL
+209 VRETLAFVAKL
-220 RLPTHFTKAQKD
+220 RLPTYFTQAQRD

-247 AHTRVGNDYVR
+247 ANTRVGNDYVR

-329 VVLLSSGS
+329 VVLMSSGS
-337 AVYCGAAC
+337 AVYCGAAR

-350 FTMLG
+350 FTALG

-369 DLINI
+369 DLISI
-374 DRRSPEQ
+374 DRRSPEK
-381 EAQCLERARILSEQF
+381 EAECLERARVLSARF
-396 MENVQDTED
+396 MEKVRDMNDY
-405 HMWKPARSSTASTHT
+405 MWKPAGTNTAPTLPESA
-420 DSLQQPSREDGHEV
+420 SMSEGEGV
-434 ITVSKKKDRLP
+434 ITISNQRDRLP
-445 GRLHQFTIL
+445 GKLHQFTTL

-485 LYYGAGEERLS
+485 LYYGAGAERLS
-496 LQDTVSL
+496 IQDTVAL
-503 LYMIGAF
+503 LYMIGAL

-520 AKCHSERAM
+520 AKCHTERAM
-529 LYHEL
+529 LFHEL
-534 EDGLYSVTSYFF
+534 EDGMYSVTSYFF

-560 LVYALPIYWLAG
+560 LVYSVPIYWLAG
-572 LNEAPDRFLLNFLLV
+572 LNDAPTCFLLNFLLA
-587 WLMVYCSRSM
+587 WLMVYCSRAM
-597 ALFVAALL
+597 ALFVAAAL

-612 FMGNSLF
+612 FMGNALF
-619 TVFYLTGGYVISL
+619 TVFYLTAGFVISL
-632 ENTWLVPSWL
+632 ENMWLVATWLSH
-642 SYASFMR
+642 ASFMR
-649 WGFDGLLQVQF
+649 WGFEGMLQVQF
-660 RGKKYPVSI
+660 RGNKYPVSI
-669 GNFTINIDGIH
+669 GNFTMNIDGIY
-680 VVDVLSLNQH
+680 VVEAMNMNQY
-690 PLYSCYLVL
+690 PLYLCYVVL
-699 LAVCLAFMVLYYVC
+699 LAVCFSFMVLYYLS

>member
-1 MRSPSAALESNYRKK
+1 HVSRLKSEMHLF
-16 TRGRKAEICKEKEEI
+16 T
-31 TDEGKR
+31 
-37 SVDLL
+37 
-42 TAKLQPT
+42 LQ
-49 TCIIMETETD
+49 
-59 MSLDHT
+59 
-65 NGSSQKHQD
+65 HQD
-74 MELFSSE
+74 TELFSSE

-93 RSELEVNDLHYEVDT
+93 CNELEVINLQYEVTNRQQLRSHVDT

-119 EFKMPWEIKG
+119 EFKLPWEIKG

-134 INKLSLRVHSGQM
+134 IDKLSLRVRSGQM
-147 LAVIGNS
+147 LAIIGSS

-166 CRDEGGT
+166 CRDEGGKVK
-173 MTSGQILI
+173 SGQVLI

-187 PQVVKKT
+187 PQLVKKS

-220 RLPTHFTKAQKD
+220 RLPAHFTQAQRE

-337 AVYCGAAC
+337 AVYCGAARE
-345 DMVPY
+345 MVPY
-350 FTMLG
+350 FTALG

-369 DLINI
+369 DLISI
-374 DRRSPEQ
+374 DRRSSER
-381 EAQCLERARILSEQF
+381 EAECLERAKDLAERFLEK
-396 MENVQDTED
+396 VRDTAD
-405 HMWKPARSSTASTHT
+405 HMWKPAGSNTAPTQTERYPCVS
-420 DSLQQPSREDGHEV
+420 
-434 ITVSKKKDRLP
+434 ITISKQTNRLP
-445 GRLHQFTIL
+445 GRLQQFTIL

-464 DLVTLLV
+464 DLVTILV
-471 HGFEALLMSLLVGF
+471 HGFEALLMSLLVGS
-485 LYYGAGEERLS
+485 LYYGAGEARLS
-496 LQDTVSL
+496 IQDTVAL
-503 LYMIGAF
+503 LYMIGAL

-520 AKCHSERAM
+520 AKCHTERAM

-534 EDGLYSVTSYFF
+534 EDGMYSVTSYFF
-546 AKILGELPEHCVFT
+546 AKVLGELPEHCVFT
-560 LVYALPIYWLAG
+560 LVYGLPIYWLAG
-572 LNEAPDRFLLNFLLV
+572 LNEAPERFLLNFLMV
-587 WLMVYCSRSM
+587 WLMVYCSRAM
-597 ALFVAALL
+597 ALFVAAAL

-612 FMGNSLF
+612 FMGNALF
-619 TVFYLTGGYVISL
+619 TVFYLTGGFVISL
-632 ENTWLVPSWL
+632 ENMWLVATWF

-649 WGFDGLLQVQF
+649 WGFEGMLQVQF

-669 GNFTINIDGIH
+669 GNITIKVDGIH
-680 VVDVLSLNQH
+680 VVEAMNMNQY
-690 PLYSCYLVL
+690 PLFSCYLVL
-699 LAVCLAFMVLYYVC
+699 LAVCLGFMVLYYLC